1 MGTEGSQRR
10 PGTRLSLLL
19 VCLAAGVM
27 FVAAAATSDG
37 SDLRPTGEDLRSVVQ
52 DRAEQVEEQRSEAR
66 RLGQEIEELSGQAA
80 SEGALDEA
88 RQRIASLG
96 QLAGLEPVV
105 GPGVRVTLRDA
116 PGGVRPDDVDPNV
129 LVVHEQDIRAFMN
142 ALWSGGAEA
151 LTLQGQRIVSTSSIT
166 CVGSTVV
173 IDGVPYAP
181 PYEIEAVGEVSAM
194 SFSLSTSP
202 QVSNYKRYAEMYGLG
217 LDIRSVEELS
227 LPAHDGSIGLA
238 HATALRQDPVARE
251 D

>member
-1 MGTEGSQRR
+1 MGSEGSQRHR
-10 PGTRLSLLL
+10 GTRLSLLL
-19 VCLAAGVM
+19 VCLAAGLM
-27 FVAAAATSDG
+27 FVAAATTSDG
-37 SDLRPTGEDLRSVVQ
+37 SDLRPTGQDLRSVVQ
-52 DRAEQVEEQRSEAR
+52 DRAELVDEQRSQAR
-66 RLGQEIEELSGQAA
+66 RLSEEIEELSGQATSA
-80 SEGALDEA
+80 GALDEA
-88 RQRIASLG
+88 RQRIGSLG
-96 QLAGLEPVV
+96 RLAGLDPVV

-116 PGGVRPDDVDPNV
+116 PGDVRPDDVDPNV

-202 QVSNYKRYAEMYGLG
+202 QVTNYKRYAETYGLG
-217 LDIRSVEELS
+217 LDIRSAEELS
-227 LPAHDGSIGLA
+227 LPAYDGSIALA
-238 HATALRQDPVARE
+238 HATALRERPAAR
-251 D
+251 DD